1 MKVREVIRE
10 KSLLL
15 ATASAVAELLKER
28 EEELLRQGQIQRPK
42 ELKFIR
48 DELNEL
54 IYEICNPEPEPEDE
68 PSIRTQPST

>member
-15 ATASAVAELLKER
+15 ATAGAVAELLKER

-42 ELKFIR
+42 ELAFIR
-48 DELNEL
+48 NEINEL
-54 IYEICNPEPEPEDE
+54 IYEICNPELEPEDE
-68 PSIRTQPST
+68 SSVRAQSST

>member
-15 ATASAVAELLKER
+15 ATAGAVAELLKER

-42 ELKFIR
+42 ELAFIR
-48 DELNEL
+48 NEINEL
-54 IYEICNPEPEPEDE
+54 IYEICNPEPEDE
-68 PSIRTQPST
+68 PPVRTQPST